1 LEEIMHSTKILIS
14 VLIGT
19 GVQCAAA
26 RDIKVEFGQS
36 IQVAVDA
43 ASPGDRIT
51 IQPGVY
57 REPGRFCPNDATKVC
72 AVVVSKDDISLIGEP
87 RPGQPVILESMGTQ
101 QNGITFARPG
111 SDTAQCLHDTKQH
124 IRSAKV
130 SGFLVRNFDGSGI
143 FMACVDDWTISSN
156 IARDNKL
163 YGIFPVLSSGGWIN
177 SNIVTGSHDTGIYV
191 GQSRDVRVNENIAH
205 DNVSGFE
212 IENSQDVVLDHNES
226 FNNTAGI
233 SVFILPG
240 DVVMTSRNNRVFNNF
255 VHDNNS
261 PNTCIIPGDDV
272 CLVPPGLGITVFA
285 GDHNVIANNQVTHHR
300 TAGIVLADAC
310 TALQLPPTCKLGFD
324 PFPENTRIEF
334 NTVEKS
340 GFNPAPGFPGAD
352 LVWTGTGTGN
362 CWLRNVASV
371 SVPPQLPRCSKEV
384 AEQ

>member
-1 LEEIMHSTKILIS
+1 MYSTRILTA
-14 VLIGT
+14 VLIGAT
-19 GVQCAAA
+19 VQCAAA

-36 IQVAVDA
+36 IQAAVDA
-43 ASPGDRIT
+43 ASPGDRIMV
-51 IQPGVY
+51 QPGTY
-57 REPGRFCPNDATKVC
+57 REPGRYCPTDTSKVC
-72 AVVVSKDDISLIGEP
+72 AVVVSKDDVSLIADP
-87 RPGQPVILESMGTQ
+87 RPGRPVILESMGSQ

-111 SDTAQCLHDTKQH
+111 SDTAQCLHDATRH
-124 IRSAKV
+124 IRGAKV
-130 SGFLVRNFDGSGI
+130 SGFVVRNFNGSGI
-143 FMACVDDWTISSN
+143 FMACVDGWTISSN
-156 IARDNKL
+156 VANDNKL

-177 SNIVTGSHDTGIYV
+177 RNVATGSHDTGIYV
-191 GQSRDVRVNENIAH
+191 GQSRDVRVNENVAH

-212 IENSQDVVLDHNES
+212 IENSQDVELDHNES

-240 DVVMTSRNNRVFNNF
+240 DSIMTSRNNRVFKNF

-261 PNTCIIPGDDV
+261 PNTCVVPGDDV

-285 GDHNVIANNQVTHHR
+285 GDQNVIANNRVIRHR

-310 TALQLPPTCKLGFD
+310 TALQLPPTCNLGFD
-324 PFPENTRIEF
+324 SAPENTRIEL
-334 NTVEKS
+334 NKIEQS

-362 CWLRNVASV
+362 CWLRNVAAV
-371 SVPPQLPRCSKEV
+371 SVPPVLPRCSERV